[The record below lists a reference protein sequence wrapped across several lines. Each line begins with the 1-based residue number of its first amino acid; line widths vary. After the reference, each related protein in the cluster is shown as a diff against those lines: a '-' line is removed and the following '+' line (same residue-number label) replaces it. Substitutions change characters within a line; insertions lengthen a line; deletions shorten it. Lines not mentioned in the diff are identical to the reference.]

1 MILQL
6 SSGIGGPRECTYA
19 LAGIFRRLEEEFPDI
34 QVADA
39 REARDKDCFTSIVF
53 TTDEDLS
60 FLEGSLLWVGTSPFR
75 PHHKRKNWFVGCSII
90 PEAEDVDVE
99 LRPEDVKVERF
110 HSGGHGG
117 QNVNKVETG
126 VRLIHV
132 PTGMRVTSTSERTQH
147 ANRRIAEKRLRAI
160 LADRKVQAQSDSR
173 KAGWE
178 KHATLE
184 RGNPVRTYKGEDF
197 KLKSS

>member
-6 SSGIGGPRECTYA
+6 TSGIGGPRECTYA

-75 PHHKRKNWFVGCSII
+75 PPSQEEELVCRVQHHPRGRRRGC
-90 PEAEDVDVE
+90 
-99 LRPEDVKVERF
+99 
-110 HSGGHGG
+110 
-117 QNVNKVETG
+117 
-126 VRLIHV
+126 
-132 PTGMRVTSTSERTQH
+132 
-147 ANRRIAEKRLRAI
+147 
-160 LADRKVQAQSDSR
+160 
-173 KAGWE
+173 
-178 KHATLE
+178 
-184 RGNPVRTYKGEDF
+184 
-197 KLKSS
+197 